1 MDIYRDYPDPRPS
14 CNAFRPADPRAVQPY
29 LATLVNKGFYRV
41 EYTGDITAFDD
52 GVLEYSLVSLT
63 DEPLL
68 QDDDEDGG
76 GGGGEAASSSEF
88 AVVIDVKFLKAV
100 NLAVYYGNTE
110 VKAAA
115 RRNMIGLDAKPGA
128 WYLDPVSKVKPINLN
143 E

>member
-1 MDIYRDYPDPRPS
+1 
-14 CNAFRPADPRAVQPY
+14 
-29 LATLVNKGFYRV
+29 LVNKGFYRV

-68 QDDDEDGG
+68 QDDDEDG

-128 WYLDPVSKVKPINLN
+128 WNLDPVSKVMPINLN